1 MPHPNTSPFACAL
14 RAARAPRH
22 TDGDVDAVLAAF
34 GEHTAPPSAS
44 GALTL
49 LDVARELTRDGEAPT
64 LGAIGARLSERA
76 VGYRRRRAQ

>member
-1 MPHPNTSPFACAL
+1 M
-14 RAARAPRH
+14 
-22 TDGDVDAVLAAF
+22 LAAF